1 MAPLRALNVGIG
13 RDVTFRPAKEIRF
26 NVLDQRL
33 AAVTVLLV
41 SITKIGGSIWAEARS
56 KILTMDT

>member
-1 MAPLRALNVGIG
+1 MAPLRAFNVGIG
-13 RDVTFRPAKEIRF
+13 RDVAFRPAKETRF

>member
-13 RDVTFRPAKEIRF
+13 RDVTFRPAEIRF